1 MQKYTRN
8 NDIQQ
13 LKEFLPDDIVADM
26 AMKDDVAAN
35 VARKMTWWS
44 LLAWWHGWLWLV
56 WHLCVEMA
64 DDMAGLINF
73 ASRVPVAE
81 SSVAD
86 DYGFFVAVAG
96 GDCGKRHG
104 C

>member
-1 MQKYTRN
+1 
-8 NDIQQ
+8 
-13 LKEFLPDDIVADM
+13 
-26 AMKDDVAAN
+26 
-35 VARKMTWWS
+35 
-44 LLAWWHGWLWLV
+44 
-56 WHLCVEMA
+56 MA

-96 GDCGKRHG
+96 SDCGKRHG